1 MTYSTESEV
10 NLQQLT
16 FPIIKEA
23 EVKRLIFFELLGIV
37 LLVIFAVIPLAR
49 AATLIVENNSEVVN
63 GDTTSPTALVAD
75 AGPDGISLREAL
87 LAIIFVSGPHEIL
100 FDPSLKGTT
109 ISLSNP
115 LPLLPNQATI
125 DGDIDGSGASD
136 ITIDGK
142 NSVDNTCF
150 RVLASDIS
158 VEGLTILNF
167 SWSGISVFTDSG
179 QGWPSI
185 ERVTVRGNTISGSW
199 AGMEFYNWGQNCTLS
214 DIEIVEN
221 KIVDNSDLGI
231 LISAALGPSNTNN
244 QLINVSITENTI
256 SGRAVFAM
264 GATNQGSTNNVVSG
278 LEISNN
284 TINGDLLI
292 SAANEQNCQGNMIE
306 DLVIQGNVIN
316 GSPVTMEILGGVG
329 WNTGGNAVSNLTITE
344 NTLRGGGIQ
353 LVGGQGNNAYQ
364 NLIDIVLIEKNRIS
378 QASANGVFVI
388 AGSSGATNNT
398 VREIKVINNV
408 IFNNSDAG
416 ILLHGEGADTPNNTI
431 EDVNIMN
438 NTLVGNG
445 NLAWAGG
452 ININTKSGTN
462 MISGVRIT
470 NTILWG
476 NAWNDSIRG
485 SVSPDAVGFSI
496 VNDSRFLGHDGNF
509 YSPPKFVDLT
519 NEDLHLTADSPCID
533 AGTSKDAPRT
543 DVEGNSRPQGRGY
556 DLGAYE
562 FPSGKIIAMPWIPL
576 LLVDE

>member
-1 MTYSTESEV
+1 M
-10 NLQQLT
+10 
-16 FPIIKEA
+16 
-23 EVKRLIFFELLGIV
+23 
-37 LLVIFAVIPLAR
+37 
-49 AATLIVENNSEVVN
+49 
-63 GDTTSPTALVAD
+63 
-75 AGPDGISLREAL
+75 
-87 LAIIFVSGPHEIL
+87 
-100 FDPSLKGTT
+100 
-109 ISLSNP
+109 
-115 LPLLPNQATI
+115 PNQATI
-125 DGDIDGSGASD
+125 DGDIDGDGASD

-142 NSVDNTCF
+142 NSGDSTCF

-158 VEGLTILNF
+158 VKGLTILNF
-167 SWSGISVFTDSG
+167 SWSGISAFTDSG
-179 QGWPSI
+179 EGWPSI

-199 AGMEFYNWGQNCTLS
+199 VGMEFYNWGQNCTLS

-221 KIVDNSDLGI
+221 KIIDNYDLGI
-231 LISAALGPSNTNN
+231 LISAALGPSNANN
-244 QLINVSITENTI
+244 QLINMSITKNTI

-264 GATNQGSTNNVVSG
+264 AATNQGSTNNLVSG

-284 TINGDLLI
+284 TINGDLII

-306 DLVIQGNVIN
+306 DLVIRGNVIN

-329 WNTGGNAVSNLTITE
+329 WNTSGNAVSNLTITE

-353 LVGGQGNNAYQ
+353 LVGGQGYNAYQ
-364 NLIDIVLIEKNRIS
+364 NIIDIVLIEQNRIS

-388 AGSSGATNNT
+388 AGSSGATTNT

-408 IFNNSDAG
+408 IFDNSDAG

-431 EDVNIMN
+431 EDVDIMN

-462 MISGVRIT
+462 MITGVKIT
-470 NTILWG
+470 NTILWD

-496 VNDSRFLGHDGNF
+496 VNDFRFVGHDGNF

-519 NEDLHLTADSPCID
+519 NDDFHLTADSPCID
-533 AGTSKDAPRT
+533 TGTSKDAPRT

-562 FPSGKIIAMPWIPL
+562 FPSGKPIAMPWIPL
-576 LLVDE
+576 LLLMNNV